1 MIRPDTTIDRR
12 RDSGLREPCRRV
24 GAATTSIRAT
34 GDATIVNGAEI
45 RLGQLFDRDS
55 GRSFIAAFDHG
66 VTLGPKPGSE
76 DVRAGLERIIA
87 GGPDGILISPGTMKV
102 GGHLFAYHGA
112 PVPIMRADWIYNT
125 EVYPGLPASLQD
137 PRQGE
142 HYEPLCTPEDALA
155 MGAGAITMF
164 LIVGAAD
171 GATFARNARL
181 VATSIQAAR
190 RVGMPVI
197 VESVLWGARME
208 DKRDPELLA
217 FAARVAAE
225 FGADAIKTAYT
236 GDPET
241 MRQVVEGCPVP
252 VLVLGGVRSS
262 HPDAVLDATRDA
274 LRAGAKGVV
283 YGRNVWQ
290 ADDPVLMCGLLR
302 EVIHRPAAVPV

>member
-1 MIRPDTTIDRR
+1 MIRPDTTTDRR
-12 RDSGLREPCRRV
+12 HDRDARSACRYA
-24 GAATTSIRAT
+24 GAAMRMARAP

-45 RLGQLFDRDS
+45 RLGQLFDRGS

-76 DVRAGLERIIA
+76 DVVAGLERIIA

-112 PVPIMRADWIYNT
+112 PVPIVRADWIYNG
-125 EVYPGLPASLQD
+125 EVFPGLPASLQD

-142 HYEPLCTPEDALA
+142 HYEVLCTPEDALA

-164 LIVGAAD
+164 LIVGSAD
-171 GATFARNARL
+171 GATFSRNARL
-181 VATSIQAAR
+181 LAANIQAAR
-190 RVGMPVI
+190 RVGLPVI

-217 FAARVAAE
+217 FGARVAAE

-262 HPDAVLDATRDA
+262 NPDAVLDATRDA
-274 LRAGAKGVV
+274 LSAGARGVV

-302 EVIHRPAAVPV
+302 EVIHRPAAVPA

>member
-1 MIRPDTTIDRR
+1 
-12 RDSGLREPCRRV
+12 
-24 GAATTSIRAT
+24 
-34 GDATIVNGAEI
+34 VNGAEI
-45 RLGQLFDRDS
+45 RLGQLFDRET

-76 DVRAGLERIIA
+76 RVLDGLERIVA
-87 GGPDGILISPGTMKV
+87 GNPDGVLISPGTMKI
-102 GGHLFAYHGA
+102 GGHLFAFHVS
-112 PVPIMRADWIYNT
+112 PVPIVRADWIYNG
-125 EVYPGLPASLQD
+125 EVFPGLPALLQD

-142 HYEPLCTPEDALA
+142 HYEVICSPDDALA

-164 LIVGAAD
+164 LIVGTAD
-171 GATFARNARL
+171 GATFSSNARQ
-181 VATSIQAAR
+181 VAANIQAAR
-190 RVGMPVI
+190 RVGIPVI
-197 VESVLWGARME
+197 VESVLWGSRIE

-217 FAARVAAE
+217 FGARVAAE

-262 HPDAVLDATRDA
+262 DPGVVLEATRGALDA
-274 LRAGAKGVV
+274 GARGVV

-290 ADDPVLMCGLLR
+290 ADDPVAMCGRLR
-302 EVIHRPAAVPV
+302 EVIHSPVAIPV